1 MIIGFAISGGEQKE
15 FNLPDAW
22 ADVNRKQWIDILKLR
37 SSCAARE
44 MPKELWL
51 DPLTP
56 QVELFLI
63 SYLDARK
70 ALGNLIPAMSEYLT
84 PEVVETCVKEMGWL
98 IKLPDHYRS
107 MRPSFGWIWKGPKD
121 QLSNWT
127 WKRYALG
134 EEAIRMYVNAT
145 ENDNEKNKRIALN
158 MLFAVLYAPFGV
170 WTSRLADAYMW
181 SARFIPTTWKLEALS
196 NYTGLRTWL
205 QQLYPRSFQGGGD
218 GGGSDAM
225 RRLTVAMAGDKF
237 GTVKEVAYAN
247 IHDVFIDQEMKAEEI
262 DQLNKK

>member
-1 MIIGFAISGGEQKE
+1 MIIGFAISGGEKKE
-15 FNLPDAW
+15 FKLPDSW
-22 ADVNRKQWIDILKLR
+22 ADVNRKQWIDILTLR

-44 MPKELWL
+44 LPKESWI

-70 ALGNLIPAMSEYLT
+70 ALGNLIPAMVEYLT
-84 PEVVETCVKEMGWL
+84 PEVVETCINEMQWL
-98 IKLPDHYRS
+98 RKLPDHYRS

-127 WKRYALG
+127 WKRYGLG
-134 EEAIRMYVNAT
+134 EEAIRLYVSAIEN
-145 ENDNEKNKRIALN
+145 ENDKQKAIALR
-158 MLFAVLYAPFGV
+158 MLFAVLYAPFGI
-170 WTSRLADAYMW
+170 WNGRLADFYMW
-181 SARFIPTTWKLEALS
+181 TARFVPTKWKIEALS
-196 NYTGLRTWL
+196 NYQGLRTWL
-205 QQLYPRSFQGGGD
+205 QQLYPRSFQGGS
-218 GGGSDAM
+218 SDQGADSM

-237 GTVKEVAYAN
+237 GTVDMVGKAS

-262 DQLNKK
+262 DQLNNK